1 MGSEMCIRDRA
12 WGGSCLLYNDPWAT
26 SARAGCGGFRTGLP
40 FPLPSALDQSTRR
53 TLQIS
58 FSTPYRTSTSL
69 NLTPLNSTQ
78 LTSLFDLLG
87 LHFGASWLP
96 QIDPRSIQ
104 DRSKSPLEALLF
116 QKREF
121 SRNIGRRSVWGL
133 SRVPKTTQD
142 RPKTAPRRSSRSAFS
157 DLVFIFDF
165 GPSWVRFWFHLGSIL
180 ALFWI
185 SKSSQVP
192 RPSRPC

>member
-1 MGSEMCIRDRA
+1 MGVSWSVLGRSWLQKLFFQKSLKNIRKN
-12 WGGSCLLYNDPWAT
+12 NDSGT
-26 SARAGCGGFRTGLP
+26 SWEARIALGLP
-40 FPLPSALDQSTRR
+40 FPLPPALDHSARR
-53 TLQIS
+53 ILQTP
-58 FSTPYRTSTSL
+58 FSTPYRTLTSL
-69 NLTPLNSTQ
+69 NFTPLNFTQ

-87 LHFGASWLP
+87 LHFGPSWLP
-96 QIDPRSIQ
+96 QIDPRSVQ

-165 GPSWVRFWFHLGSIL
+165 GPS
-180 ALFWI
+180 
-185 SKSSQVP
+185 
-192 RPSRPC
+192 